1 MKINAKW
8 LEDRKAK
15 GEVVGGGW
23 FVFRRGKKTGRI
35 GAGGQLPFEHPTL
48 AAAHAEAERLA
59 LAHPGETF
67 QVFCGGIATTSTDG
81 PIRVPVVEN
90 VERKGAAS

>member
-8 LEDRKAK
+8 LEDRKAM

-35 GAGGQLPFEHPTL
+35 GAGGQLPFEHGSGE
-48 AAAHAEAERLA
+48 AAYKEAERLA
-59 LAHPGETF
+59 RKNPGETF
-67 QVFCGGIATTSTDG
+67 QVFGGGSLVYEGAWFVRD
-81 PIRVPVVEN
+81 PNVEN
-90 VERKGAAS
+90 VEQGRMVS